1 MSRKKK
7 KTSSPAS
14 SSESTPDV
22 TNATSAAPPSPEHL
36 DSLPLAEAA
45 TTQNPQSGV
54 LGRQIALGLQVT
66 EYARKIVAGEIL
78 AGMWVRLA
86 CQRHLNNLQRSAA
99 DDPKFPYRFDPEK
112 AGRLLYWLELMP
124 HVEGEWSS
132 PTLKLE
138 LWQKFTYGAP
148 FGWVKKDT
156 GLRRFRK
163 IYVSVGRKN
172 GKTAVLAGIGWYGL
186 LCDGEIGP
194 QVYNGANK
202 LEQAMLLFEPAKAM
216 LAKRPE
222 LFGRFGVQLRGEKRL
237 WVPRTNGRWRPISR
251 TPGDG
256 GGASFFIQDEFHE
269 AKDSRMTDAMVTG
282 QGARRQPMAWF
293 ITTAGFNIGGPCYSY
308 ELQIQKILQGTV
320 TLETTFGIIFSP
332 DLVKYTDPFG
342 NECEPDDWTSLTA
355 AMKAN
360 PNWGVSVLQDAFF
373 AELNEAIADTAQ
385 QVAFK
390 TKRLNIWCNAAD
402 GYYNMQDWAACA
414 DPGLALYEFL
424 GEDCVDGLDLANKLD
439 LCASVLVFRRTPEG
453 PVNAEGIGPLDHYFC
468 FLRAWQPSAVTHRKE
483 NTHFQAWALAGL
495 LTVTDGNIT
504 DYGRILRELLVD
516 AGIYNIREIA
526 FDQREAGFLL
536 QEFEKVQGSIDQFE
550 VPQTVPILSEPM
562 KWLKSLVVDRRIHH
576 DGNALLAWSMSNVVA
591 KPDHN
596 ENVFPRK
603 AKDELKIDPHSA
615 LLNAMVR
622 VREVLNQPGAG
633 DFAGDVW

>member
-14 SSESTPDV
+14 CSDSHSEPIAEPIKPQV
-22 TNATSAAPPSPEHL
+22 APPDPSQL
-36 DSLPLAEAA
+36 DRLPLSVGA
-45 TTQNPQSGV
+45 TQQDPQRGV
-54 LGRQIALGLQVT
+54 LGRQIALGHQVT

-86 CQRHLNNLQRSAA
+86 CQRHLKDLERSAA
-99 DDPKFPYRFDPEK
+99 EDPKFPYRFDPEK
-112 AGRLLYWLELMP
+112 AGRALYWLELMP
-124 HVEGEWSS
+124 HVEGEWAT
-132 PTLKLE
+132 PTLRLE
-138 LWQKFTYGAP
+138 LWQKFTFGAP
-148 FGWVKKDT
+148 FGWVHKTT

-202 LEQAMLLFEPAKAM
+202 LEQAMILFDAAKAM

-222 LFGRFGVQLRGEKRL
+222 LFGRFGVQQRGEKRL
-237 WVPRTNGRWRPISR
+237 WVPKTNGRWRPISK

-269 AKDSRMTDAMVTG
+269 APNSRMTDAMVTG

-293 ITTAGFNIGGPCYSY
+293 ITTAGFNIGGPCHSY
-308 ELQIQKILQGTV
+308 ELQIQKILEGTV

-332 DLVKYTDPFG
+332 DLKKYTDPFG
-342 NECEPDDWTSLTA
+342 NECEPDDWTSQTA
-355 AMKAN
+355 ARKAN
-360 PNWGVSVLQDAFF
+360 PNWSVSVLEDAFF
-373 AELNEAIADTAQ
+373 AELNEAIADPAQ

-414 DPGLALYEFL
+414 DPTLKL
-424 GEDCVDGLDLANKLD
+424 EDFAGQECVDGLDLGNKLD
-439 LCASVLVFRRTPEG
+439 ICADVPVFKRVIDG
-453 PVNAEGIGPLDHYFC
+453 QDHYYA
-468 FLRAWQPSAVTHRKE
+468 FLRAWLPSAVAHRKE
-483 NTHFQAWALAGL
+483 NTHYQAWALSGHL
-495 LTVTDGNIT
+495 VITEGDIT
-504 DYGRILRELLVD
+504 DYRRIKKDLVD
-516 AGIYNIREIA
+516 AAGDFVIRELA
-526 FDQREAGFLL
+526 FDQRESALL
-536 QEFEKVQGSIDQFE
+536 TQDFADETGVPLFE
-550 VPQTVPILSEPM
+550 VPQNVTVLSEPM
-562 KWLKSLVVDRRIHH
+562 KWLKSLTVSRHFHH
-576 DGNALLAWSMSNVVA
+576 DGNPLFGWAISNVVA
-591 KPDHN
+591 KEDAN

-603 AKDELKIDPHSA
+603 AKAELKIDPHSA

-622 VREVLNQPGAG
+622 VRDVLSTPAG
-633 DFAGDVW
+633 SDFAGEVWS

>member
-1 MSRKKK
+1 MSRKKRK
-7 KTSSPAS
+7 MSSTDSFSEPAP
-14 SSESTPDV
+14 TVQLGTPLDTLPDV
-22 TNATSAAPPSPEHL
+22 DT
-36 DSLPLAEAA
+36 LPLAEAA
-45 TTQNPQSGV
+45 TAQRPQSGV
-54 LGRQIALGLQVT
+54 LGRQLALGHQVT

-78 AGMWVRLA
+78 AGMWARLA
-86 CQRHLNNLQRSAA
+86 CERHLKDLKRSEAN
-99 DDPKFPYRFDPEK
+99 DPKFPYRFDPEK

-124 HVEGEWSS
+124 HIEGEWGS
-132 PTLKLE
+132 PTITLE
-138 LWQKFTYGAP
+138 LWQKFTFGAP
-148 FGWVKKDT
+148 FGWIHKVT

-163 IYVSVGRKN
+163 VYVSVGRKN
-172 GKTAVLAGIGWYGL
+172 GKTAILAGIGWYGL
-186 LCDGEIGP
+186 LCDGEVGP
-194 QVYNGANK
+194 QVFNGANK
-202 LEQAMLLFEPAKAM
+202 LEQAMILFDAAKAM
-216 LAKRPE
+216 LDKRPE
-222 LFGRFGVQLRGEKRL
+222 IFGRFGVQKRGEKRL
-237 WVPRTNGRWRPISR
+237 WHPKKNGRWRPISK

-269 AKDSRMTDAMVTG
+269 AKTATMTEAMVTG

-320 TLETTFGIIFSP
+320 TLETTFGIIYAP

-342 NECEPDDWTSLTA
+342 NECQPDDWTSLAA

-360 PNWGVSVLQDAFF
+360 PNWSVSVLEDAFF

-402 GYYNMQDWAACA
+402 GYYNLQDWAACA
-414 DPGLALYEFL
+414 DADLKLEQFV

-439 LCASVLVFRRTPEG
+439 LCAAVLVFRRALPEIDPETG
-453 PVNAEGIGPLDHYFC
+453 LEVLKDHYYC

-483 NTHFQAWALAGL
+483 NTHYQAWAQAGR

-516 AGIYNIREIA
+516 AGIYNLREIA

-536 QEFEKVQGSIDQFE
+536 QEFEKVEGSVTQFE
-550 VPQTVPILSEPM
+550 VPQNVQNLSEPM

-576 DGNALLAWSMSNVVA
+576 DGNPLLAWAISNVVA
-591 KPDHN
+591 REDHN
-596 ENVFPRK
+596 KNVFPRK

-622 VREVLNQPGAG
+622 VRDVLATPEPKEFAIEV
-633 DFAGDVW
+633 WS